1 MRSIRN
7 VGMFWAVMAVVV
19 SAAGVW
25 DEKPFTQWSDKDVD
39 KLLTDSPWAG
49 KGSLTHERAGSNL
62 GPVPEWKLIISV
74 RSALPMKQALLRKQL
89 GAGVTP
95 SAEQEAAL
103 AVPDARY
110 VLAIGG
116 IPRSLQPQL
125 TKSAQSAQLRVH
137 GRQPISATDAS
148 VFLFDKDGKLVPP
161 PAPASPT
168 PPQASLPGGAL
179 IVPAAQRGGGG
190 GGFGGGGFGRGGVGG
205 GGFGEDKSG
214 ITATLIVEFPRTN
227 AITVADQE
235 VELSTVIGN
244 YAVKHTFKLK
254 DMMYKGAL
262 AF

>member
-1 MRSIRN
+1 
-7 VGMFWAVMAVVV
+7 MFWAVMAVVV

-89 GAGVTP
+89 GAGVAP

-103 AVPDARY
+103 AVADARY
-110 VLAIGG
+110 VLAISG
-116 IPRSLQPQL
+116 IPRSLQRQL

-137 GRQPISATDAS
+137 GREPISATDAS
-148 VFLFDKDGKLVPP
+148 VFLIDKGGKLVPP
-161 PAPASPT
+161 TAGSPA
-168 PPQASLPGGAL
+168 PPQASLSGGAL
-179 IVPAAQRGGGG
+179 IVPVAQRGGGG
-190 GGFGGGGFGRGGVGG
+190 GGFGGGGFGGGGFGG

-227 AITVADQE
+227 PITVADQE
-235 VELSTVIGN
+235 VEFWTILSN